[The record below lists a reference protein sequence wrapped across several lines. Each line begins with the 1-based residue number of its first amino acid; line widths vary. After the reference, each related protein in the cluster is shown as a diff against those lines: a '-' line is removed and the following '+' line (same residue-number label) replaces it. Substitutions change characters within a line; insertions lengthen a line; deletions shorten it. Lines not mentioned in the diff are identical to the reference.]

1 MRNGRYKIQSLLALL
16 LLAAPAFAS
25 AGGGFT
31 VKNGITIATVALAV
45 FALLGIVLQVAAGKG
60 GGASKK
66 PAYVPANARF
76 ISLKKGHDLSILGA
90 VESEEI
96 EEAAVH
102 TFAVQPPDIV
112 GMSPIPKVLVEVGD
126 TVKAGDPLFF
136 DKRFYRADEPRLMY
150 VAPVSGEI
158 IAINRGAKRSIVE
171 VVILKDKEMQYRE
184 MPEINLEKASREE
197 LYTYLH
203 DTGGWSL
210 IRQRP
215 YNTPAHIMD
224 VPRDI
229 FISTFSTAP
238 LAPDQNLLVKG
249 REELFQKGLD
259 VLAKMTDG
267 KVYLGLDGRGKKE
280 PSKAFTEAQGVE
292 KPWFSGP
299 HPCGNVGIQIHHTK
313 RLKVHQQVWT
323 LGVQE
328 VISLGALF
336 AERRYKADRIVAL
349 TGELLKKPR
358 YVRTWQGANLGELL
372 KDNLVEGKKARI
384 ISGDVLSGQGKKAE
398 SFLGFYDEQVTVIEE
413 GDYFEL
419 FGWLLPSKPR
429 PSVSHAYLRNALK
442 KGPYYVDTNTH
453 GEQRAFVMTGQY
465 EAMLP
470 MKMLV
475 QPLFKSIIVND
486 YDEMEGLGVFELV
499 EEDVALCEFAC
510 TSKQPLQK
518 ILRRGL
524 DMMHEQS

>member
-1 MRNGRYKIQSLLALL
+1 MRNGRYKIQSLLALC
-16 LLAAPAFAS
+16 LLAAPAYAAAEGS
-25 AGGGFT
+25 FT
-31 VKNGITIATVALAV
+31 VKNAITIATVALAV
-45 FALLGIVLQVAAGKG
+45 FALLGMVLQKMRGKAAGG
-60 GGASKK
+60 SKK
-66 PAYVPANARF
+66 PAYVPQGAPF
-76 ISLKKGHDLSILGA
+76 ISLKKGHDLSIVGA
-90 VESEEI
+90 IEGEEI
-96 EEAAVH
+96 AEGNAR

-112 GMSPIPKVLVEVGD
+112 GMSPIPKVLVQVGD

-150 VAPVSGEI
+150 VAPVSGEVV
-158 IAINRGAKRSIVE
+158 AINRGAKRSIVE
-171 VVILKDKEMQYRE
+171 VVILKDKEMQYRQ

-238 LAPDQNLLVKG
+238 LAPDQNVLVRGK
-249 REELFQKGLD
+249 EDLFQKGLD

-280 PSKAFTEAQGVE
+280 PSKAFTEARGVE
-292 KPWFSGP
+292 KTWFSGP
-299 HPCGNVGIQIHHTK
+299 HPAGNVGVQIHHTA
-313 RLKVHQQVWT
+313 RLKAHQQVWT
-323 LGVQE
+323 MGVQE

-349 TGELLKKPR
+349 TGELVKKPG
-358 YVRTWQGANLGELL
+358 YVHTYQGANLAELL
-372 KDNLVEGKKARI
+372 KNNLVEDKQGRV
-384 ISGDVLSGQGKKAE
+384 ISGDVLSGRGRKLTG
-398 SFLGFYDEQVTVIEE
+398 FLGFYDEQVTVIEE
-413 GDYFEL
+413 GNYYEM
-419 FGWLLPSKPR
+419 FGWLLPSKMR
-429 PSVSHAYLRNALK
+429 PTVSHAYLRNAFH

-475 QPLFKSIIVND
+475 QPLFKSIVVND

-524 DMMHEQS
+524 DMMREQS